1 MGDTQNTANTTN
13 HHTMKRDIV
22 IAASLALVWG
32 APQFKTDTINTIKT
46 RPSNCRS
53 EVTTVFEETETETVN
68 KVICQTEFREDCS
81 AKVSEV
87 CRNVTT
93 GEAKCEQ
100 IDNFLCVD
108 SITNKCGIEKVLKN
122 VSYTETVC
130 RSKLENICEK
140 EFIDGEA
147 KPVEGSCVSK
157 PTEVCEEMT
166 RFQEEFVDEDRCRD
180 IPIKDCKN
188 VQSEVCS
195 EQQEQVCEPQHSE
208 DCQIVPHEE
217 CEHIV
222 EKIPKKVSKKIT
234 KVVCDESEEGEE
246 PTEVKDESSNNDD
259 NSNNIINN
267 IFEIFGIG
275 NSGENEIDDE
285 KPEFVPVTTT
295 EFMVDDGLLSES
307 TTQTTTTSTTA
318 STTTATTTRSSTS
331 TTSTTTTTTTLRSS
345 TVSDSENIP
354 TVATSVRRMDGSK
367 IIFSDQE
374 LEARNKDLANRVYL
388 NVVPTRP
395 TSTESAPRTSEDPHS
410 RIFFPE

>member
-13 HHTMKRDIV
+13 HHTMKRAIV

-32 APQFKTDTINTIKT
+32 APQFKTDTIG
-46 RPSNCRS
+46 SNCRS

-68 KVICQTEFREDCS
+68 KVICQTEFREGCS

-100 IDNFLCVD
+100 IDNFVCVD

-147 KPVEGSCVSK
+147 KPVEGSCVNK

-195 EQQEQVCEPQHSE
+195 QKQELDCEPQHTE

-234 KVVCDESEEGEE
+234 KVVCDEEED
-246 PTEVKDESSNNDD
+246 PTEIAEEESTDTTDD
-259 NSNNIINN
+259 NTNNIINN
-267 IFEIFGIG
+267 IFEIFGIR
-275 NSGENEIDDE
+275 NNGENEIEDE
-285 KPEFVPVTTT
+285 KPESVPVITTT
-295 EFMVDDGLLSES
+295 EFMVDDGLISES
-307 TTQTTTTSTTA
+307 TTKTTIISTTAPTTTTTTTSTT
-318 STTTATTTRSSTS
+318 TSSTS
-331 TTSTTTTTTTLRSS
+331 TTTTTLRSS
-345 TVSDSENIP
+345 TVKDLENIP
-354 TVATSVRRMDGSK
+354 TEPVTTNVRRMDGSK

-388 NVVPTRP
+388 NVIPTRP
-395 TSTESAPRTSEDPHS
+395 TSTETVPRTSEDPHS

>member
-1 MGDTQNTANTTN
+1 MGDTQNTANTTT
-13 HHTMKRDIV
+13 HHSMKRALV
-22 IAASLALVWG
+22 IAASLALVCG
-32 APQFKTDTINTIKT
+32 APQFLTDTL
-46 RPSNCRS
+46 RSNCRS

-68 KVICQTEFREDCS
+68 KVICQTEFREECS

-100 IDNFLCVD
+100 VENFVCVD

-130 RSKLENICEK
+130 RSELENICEK

-147 KPVEGSCVSK
+147 TPVEGSCVSK

-234 KVVCDESEEGEE
+234 KVVCDENEEDEE
-246 PTEVKDESSNNDD
+246 PTEVEDKSSNNDD
-259 NSNNIINN
+259 SIINN
-267 IFEIFGIG
+267 IFEIFGIS
-275 NSGENEIDDE
+275 NTGENEIDDE
-285 KPEFVPVTTT
+285 KPEFVPVITTT

-307 TTQTTTTSTTA
+307 TTKTTTTSTMAPTTTTTTSTT
-318 STTTATTTRSSTS
+318 
-331 TTSTTTTTTTLRSS
+331 TSTTTLKTS
-345 TVSDSENIP
+345 TVKDSENIP
-354 TVATSVRRMDGSK
+354 TVTTEVRRMDGSK
-367 IIFSDQE
+367 IIFSDHE
-374 LEARNKDLANRVYL
+374 LDARNKDLASRVYL
-388 NVVPTRP
+388 NAVPTRP

>member
-1 MGDTQNTANTTN
+1 MGQTDNAPT
-13 HHTMKRDIV
+13 TMKRALV

-32 APQFKTDTINTIKT
+32 APQFLTDTI
-46 RPSNCRS
+46 RSNCRS

-68 KVICQTEFREDCS
+68 KVICQTEFREECN

-93 GEAKCEQ
+93 GEVECQNIEKFE
-100 IDNFLCVD
+100 CVD

-130 RSKLENICEK
+130 RHKLENICEK
-140 EFIDGEA
+140 EFVDGEA
-147 KPVEGSCVSK
+147 RPVEGSCATK

-188 VQSEVCS
+188 VQSEVCNEKLES
-195 EQQEQVCEPQHSE
+195 VREPQHTK

-234 KVVCDESEEGEE
+234 KVVCDESEEEEDEE
-246 PTEVKDESSNNDD
+246 PTDIAEDESANTND
-259 NSNNIINN
+259 ILNN
-267 IFEIFGIG
+267 IFEIFGIT
-275 NSGENEIDDE
+275 NDGENEIEDE
-285 KPEFVPVTTT
+285 KPELVPVTTT
-295 EFMVDDGLLSES
+295 TEFMIDEGLLSES
-307 TTQTTTTSTTA
+307 TTKTTTTTTTSTTA
-318 STTTATTTRSSTS
+318 P
-331 TTSTTTTTTTLRSS
+331 TTTTTTTSTSTSTSSTTTTVRSS
-345 TVSDSENIP
+345 TVKDSENIP
-354 TVATSVRRMDGSK
+354 TEPVTTDVRRMDGSK
-367 IIFSDQE
+367 IIFSDKE

>member
-13 HHTMKRDIV
+13 HHTMKRAIV

-32 APQFKTDTINTIKT
+32 APQFKTDTI
-46 RPSNCRS
+46 RSNCRS

-100 IDNFLCVD
+100 IENFVCVD

-130 RSKLENICEK
+130 RSQLENICEK
-140 EFIDGEA
+140 EFVDGEA

-195 EQQEQVCEPQHSE
+195 EQQELVCEPQHTE

-222 EKIPKKVSKKIT
+222 EKVPKKVSKKIT
-234 KVVCDESEEGEE
+234 KVVCDESEEL
-246 PTEVKDESSNNDD
+246 PTEIAEDESTNTDD
-259 NSNNIINN
+259 DTDNILNN
-267 IFEIFGIG
+267 IFEIFGIK
-275 NSGENEIDDE
+275 NSGENEIEDE
-285 KPEFVPVTTT
+285 KPELVPVITTT
-295 EFMVDDGLLSES
+295 EFMIDDGLLSES
-307 TTQTTTTSTTA
+307 TTKTTTTSTTGP
-318 STTTATTTRSSTS
+318 TTTTSTTS
-331 TTSTTTTTTTLRSS
+331 TTSTTTTTLRTS
-345 TVSDSENIP
+345 TVKDLENIP
-354 TVATSVRRMDGSK
+354 
-367 IIFSDQE
+367 
-374 LEARNKDLANRVYL
+374 
-388 NVVPTRP
+388 
-395 TSTESAPRTSEDPHS
+395 
-410 RIFFPE
+410 

>member
-13 HHTMKRDIV
+13 HHTMKRAIV

-32 APQFKTDTINTIKT
+32 APQFKTDTI
-46 RPSNCRS
+46 RSNCRS
-53 EVTTVFEETETETVN
+53 EVTTE
-68 KVICQTEFREDCS
+68 
-81 AKVSEV
+81 
-87 CRNVTT
+87 
-93 GEAKCEQ
+93 
-100 IDNFLCVD
+100 NFVCVD

-130 RSKLENICEK
+130 RSKLENICEN

-195 EQQEQVCEPQHSE
+195 EQQELVCEPQHSE

-234 KVVCDESEEGEE
+234 KVVCDENEEGDGEE
-246 PTEVKDESSNNDD
+246 PTEVEDESSNNDD
-259 NSNNIINN
+259 SIINN
-267 IFEIFGIG
+267 IFEIFGIS
-275 NSGENEIDDE
+275 NTGENEIDDE
-285 KPEFVPVTTT
+285 KPELVPVTTTT

-307 TTQTTTTSTTA
+307 TTKTTTTST
-318 STTTATTTRSSTS
+318 S
-331 TTSTTTTTTTLRSS
+331 TTTTLRTS
-345 TVSDSENIP
+345 TVKDSENIP
-354 TVATSVRRMDGSK
+354 TVTTEVRRMDGSK

-374 LEARNKDLANRVYL
+374 LDARNKDLASRVYL
-388 NVVPTRP
+388 NVVPSRP
-395 TSTESAPRTSEDPHS
+395 TSTESAPSTSEDPHS

>member
-1 MGDTQNTANTTN
+1 MGEHGRQTE
-13 HHTMKRDIV
+13 HHAMKRAIV

-32 APQFKTDTINTIKT
+32 APQFLTDTI
-46 RPSNCRS
+46 RSNCRS

-68 KVICQTEFREDCS
+68 KVICQTEFREECS

-87 CRNVTT
+87 CRNITT
-93 GEAKCEQ
+93 GVQECQNIEKFE
-100 IDNFLCVD
+100 CVD

-130 RSKLENICEK
+130 RNKLENICEK
-140 EFIDGEA
+140 EFVGGEA
-147 KPVEGSCVSK
+147 RPVEGSCVSK

-195 EQQEQVCEPQHSE
+195 ERQELVCEPQHTE

-234 KVVCDESEEGEE
+234 KVVCDESEEEE
-246 PTEVKDESSNNDD
+246 EEKSTEIAEDESTSVD
-259 NSNNIINN
+259 NANNIINN
-267 IFEIFGIG
+267 IFEIFGIT
-275 NSGENEIDDE
+275 NNGENEIEDE
-285 KPEFVPVTTT
+285 KPELVPVITTT
-295 EFMVDDGLLSES
+295 EFMIDEGLLSES
-307 TTQTTTTSTTA
+307 ATKTT
-318 STTTATTTRSSTS
+318 
-331 TTSTTTTTTTLRSS
+331 TTSTTTTTTTTSTTLRTS
-345 TVSDSENIP
+345 TVKDLENIP
-354 TVATSVRRMDGSK
+354 TVTTEVRRMDGSK

-374 LEARNKDLANRVYL
+374 LNARNKDLASRVYL
-388 NVVPTRP
+388 NVVPSRP
-395 TSTESAPRTSEDPHS
+395 TSTESAPSTSEDPHS

>member
-1 MGDTQNTANTTN
+1 MGRQRDHQQPTR
-13 HHTMKRDIV
+13 TMKRVIV
-22 IAASLALVWG
+22 IAASLALVWA
-32 APQFKTDTINTIKT
+32 APQFLTDTIK
-46 RPSNCRS
+46 SNCRS

-68 KVICQTEFREDCS
+68 KVICQTEFREECN
-81 AKVSEV
+81 AKVSDV
-87 CRNVTT
+87 CRNVTA
-93 GEAKCEQ
+93 GEVECQNIEKFE
-100 IDNFLCVD
+100 CVD

-130 RSKLENICEK
+130 RNKLGNICEK
-140 EFIDGEA
+140 EFVGGEA
-147 KPVEGSCVSK
+147 RPVEGSCATK

-188 VQSEVCS
+188 VQSEVCD
-195 EQQEQVCEPQHSE
+195 EKQELICEPQHSE

-234 KVVCDESEEGEE
+234 KVVCDESEEVEE

-259 NSNNIINN
+259 NSNNIIND

-307 TTQTTTTSTTA
+307 TTKTTTKSTTA
-318 STTTATTTRSSTS
+318 STTTRTTTTSST
-331 TTSTTTTTTTLRSS
+331 TTTTTTTLRSS

-354 TVATSVRRMDGSK
+354 TVATTVRRMDGSK
-367 IIFSDQE
+367 IIFSDEE

-388 NVVPTRP
+388 NVVPNRP

>member
-1 MGDTQNTANTTN
+1 MGTETYN
-13 HHTMKRDIV
+13 MSRVIV
-22 IAASLALVWG
+22 IAASLALVWT
-32 APQFKTDTINTIKT
+32 APQFLTDTI
-46 RPSNCRS
+46 RSNCRS

-68 KVICQTEFREDCS
+68 KVICQTEFREECN
-81 AKVSEV
+81 AKVAEV
-87 CRNVTT
+87 CRNVTI
-93 GEAKCEQ
+93 GEVECQNIEKFE
-100 IDNFLCVD
+100 CVD

-130 RSKLENICEK
+130 RNKLENICEK
-140 EFIDGEA
+140 EFVGGEA
-147 KPVEGSCVSK
+147 RPVEGSCATK

-195 EQQEQVCEPQHSE
+195 EQQELVCEPQHTE

-234 KVVCDESEEGEE
+234 KVVCDESEEEEEE
-246 PTEVKDESSNNDD
+246 PTDIVKEESGNTNDNAND
-259 NSNNIINN
+259 IINN
-267 IFEIFGIG
+267 IFEIFGIT
-275 NSGENEIDDE
+275 NNGENEIQDE
-285 KPEFVPVTTT
+285 KPELVPVITTT
-295 EFMVDDGLLSES
+295 EFMIDDGLLSES
-307 TTQTTTTSTTA
+307 TTKTETTSTTHP
-318 STTTATTTRSSTS
+318 TTTITTTTTSTS
-331 TTSTTTTTTTLRSS
+331 TTSTTTTTLRTS
-345 TVSDSENIP
+345 TVKVLENIP
-354 TVATSVRRMDGSK
+354 TEPVRRMDGSK

-388 NVVPTRP
+388 NVVPTRS
-395 TSTESAPRTSEDPHS
+395 TTTESVPTTSEDPHS

>member
-13 HHTMKRDIV
+13 HHTMKRAIV

-32 APQFKTDTINTIKT
+32 APQFLTDTI
-46 RPSNCRS
+46 RSNCRS

-100 IDNFLCVD
+100 IENFVCVD

-140 EFIDGEA
+140 ESVDGETRT
-147 KPVEGSCVSK
+147 VEGSCVTK
-157 PTEVCEEMT
+157 PTEVCQEMT

-195 EQQEQVCEPQHSE
+195 EKQELVCEPQQTE
-208 DCQIVPHEE
+208 DCEVVPHEE

-234 KVVCDESEEGEE
+234 KVVCDENEDEKEE
-246 PTEVKDESSNNDD
+246 PTGIAEEEATNNDD
-259 NSNNIINN
+259 NTNNIIND
-267 IFEIFGIG
+267 IFEIFGIT
-275 NSGENEIDDE
+275 NNRENEIEDE
-285 KPEFVPVTTT
+285 KSVPVTTT
-295 EFMVDDGLLSES
+295 TTEFMIDDGLLSES
-307 TTQTTTTSTTA
+307 TTKTATTSTTGPTTTTTTSTT
-318 STTTATTTRSSTS
+318 S
-331 TTSTTTTTTTLRSS
+331 TTSTSSTTTTLRTS
-345 TVSDSENIP
+345 TVKDFENIP
-354 TVATSVRRMDGSK
+354 TETVRTEERRMDGSE
-367 IIFSDQE
+367 IIFSDTE
-374 LEARNKDLANRVYL
+374 LDARNKDLANRVYL
-388 NVVPTRP
+388 NVVPVRP
-395 TSTESAPRTSEDPHS
+395 SSTESVPTTSEDPHS

>member
-1 MGDTQNTANTTN
+1 MGADTQNTANTTN
-13 HHTMKRDIV
+13 HHTMKRAIV

-100 IDNFLCVD
+100 MDNFVCVD

-147 KPVEGSCVSK
+147 KPVECSCVSK

-195 EQQEQVCEPQHSE
+195 EQQELVCEPQHTE

-234 KVVCDESEEGEE
+234 KVVCDENEEGEE
-246 PTEVKDESSNNDD
+246 PTEVEDASSNNDD
-259 NSNNIINN
+259 SIINN
-267 IFEIFGIG
+267 IFEIFGIS
-275 NSGENEIDDE
+275 NTGENEIDDE
-285 KPEFVPVTTT
+285 KPEFVPVITTT

-307 TTQTTTTSTTA
+307 TTKTTTTSTMAPTTTTTTSTTT
-318 STTTATTTRSSTS
+318 STTTI
-331 TTSTTTTTTTLRSS
+331 TTTTTTIKTS
-345 TVSDSENIP
+345 TVKDSENIP
-354 TVATSVRRMDGSK
+354 TVTTEVRRMDGSK
-367 IIFSDQE
+367 IIFSDHE
-374 LEARNKDLANRVYL
+374 LDARNKDLASRIYL

>member
-1 MGDTQNTANTTN
+1 MGDTQNTVNTTN
-13 HHTMKRDIV
+13 HHIMKRAIV

-32 APQFKTDTINTIKT
+32 APQFKTDTI
-46 RPSNCRS
+46 RSNCRS

-68 KVICQTEFREDCS
+68 KVICQTEFREECS
-81 AKVSEV
+81 TKMSEV
-87 CRNVTT
+87 CRNVTV
-93 GEAKCEQ
+93 GEVECQNIER
-100 IDNFLCVD
+100 FECVD
-108 SITNKCGIEKVLKN
+108 SVTNKCGIEAVLKN

-130 RSKLENICEK
+130 RNKLENICEK
-140 EFIDGEA
+140 EFVGGEA
-147 KPVEGSCVSK
+147 RPVEGSCATK

-188 VQSEVCS
+188 VQSEVCN
-195 EQQEQVCEPQHSE
+195 EKQESVCEPQHTQ

-234 KVVCDESEEGEE
+234 KVVCDESEEEEEE
-246 PTEVKDESSNNDD
+246 PTDIAEDESANTDD
-259 NSNNIINN
+259 NANDIINN
-267 IFEIFGIG
+267 IFEIFGIT
-275 NSGENEIDDE
+275 NNGENEIEDE
-285 KPEFVPVTTT
+285 KPELIPVITTT
-295 EFMVDDGLLSES
+295 EFMIDDGLLSES
-307 TTQTTTTSTTA
+307 TTKTTTTSTTA
-318 STTTATTTRSSTS
+318 PTTTTTTTSTS
-331 TTSTTTTTTTLRSS
+331 TSSTTTTLRSS
-345 TVSDSENIP
+345 TVKDSENIP
-354 TVATSVRRMDGSK
+354 TEPVTTDVRRMDGSE
-367 IIFSDQE
+367 IIFSDKE

>member
-13 HHTMKRDIV
+13 HHTMKRAIV

-32 APQFKTDTINTIKT
+32 APQFKTDTI
-46 RPSNCRS
+46 RSNCRS

-100 IDNFLCVD
+100 IENFVCVD

-140 EFIDGEA
+140 EFVDSEA
-147 KPVEGSCVSK
+147 KPVQGSCVSK

-195 EQQEQVCEPQHSE
+195 EQQELVCEPQHTE

-234 KVVCDESEEGEE
+234 KVVCDEGEEEKEE
-246 PTEVKDESSNNDD
+246 PTEIAEEESSNNDV
-259 NSNNIINN
+259 SIIND
-267 IFEIFGIG
+267 IFEIFGIS
-275 NSGENEIDDE
+275 NNDENEIEDE
-285 KPEFVPVTTT
+285 KPKLIPVTTTTT
-295 EFMVDDGLLSES
+295 EFMIDDGLLSES
-307 TTQTTTTSTTA
+307 TTKTA
-318 STTTATTTRSSTS
+318 
-331 TTSTTTTTTTLRSS
+331 TTSTTTTTTTSS
-345 TVSDSENIP
+345 TSTTLRTSTVTDFENIP
-354 TVATSVRRMDGSK
+354 
-367 IIFSDQE
+367 
-374 LEARNKDLANRVYL
+374 
-388 NVVPTRP
+388 
-395 TSTESAPRTSEDPHS
+395 SETL
-410 RIFFPE
+410 

>member
-1 MGDTQNTANTTN
+1 MGQTDNAPT
-13 HHTMKRDIV
+13 TMKRALV

-32 APQFKTDTINTIKT
+32 APQFLTDTI
-46 RPSNCRS
+46 RSNCRS

-68 KVICQTEFREDCS
+68 KVICQTEFREECN

-93 GEAKCEQ
+93 GEVECQNIEKFE
-100 IDNFLCVD
+100 CVD

-140 EFIDGEA
+140 EFVDGEA

-195 EQQEQVCEPQHSE
+195 EQQELVCEPQHTE

-259 NSNNIINN
+259 NSNNIIND
-267 IFEIFGIG
+267 IFEIS
-275 NSGENEIDDE
+275 NTGENEIDDE
-285 KPEFVPVTTT
+285 KPEFVPVITTT

-307 TTQTTTTSTTA
+307 TTKTTTTSTMAPTTTTTTSTTT
-318 STTTATTTRSSTS
+318 STTTI
-331 TTSTTTTTTTLRSS
+331 TTTTTTTLKTS
-345 TVSDSENIP
+345 TVKDSENIP
-354 TVATSVRRMDGSK
+354 TVTTEVRRMDGSK
-367 IIFSDQE
+367 IIFSDHE
-374 LEARNKDLANRVYL
+374 LDARNKDLAGRVYV

>member
-13 HHTMKRDIV
+13 HHTMKRAIV
-22 IAASLALVWG
+22 IAALLALVWG
-32 APQFKTDTINTIKT
+32 APQFKTDTI
-46 RPSNCRS
+46 RSNCRS
-53 EVTTVFEETETETVN
+53 EVTTVFEETETVN

-100 IDNFLCVD
+100 IDNFVCVD

-140 EFIDGEA
+140 EFVDGEA

-195 EQQEQVCEPQHSE
+195 EQQELVCEPQHTE

-234 KVVCDESEEGEE
+234 KVVCDENEEGEE
-246 PTEVKDESSNNDD
+246 PTEVEDESSNNDD
-259 NSNNIINN
+259 SIINN
-267 IFEIFGIG
+267 IFEIFGIS
-275 NSGENEIDDE
+275 NTGENEIDD
-285 KPEFVPVTTT
+285 
-295 EFMVDDGLLSES
+295 G
-307 TTQTTTTSTTA
+307 
-318 STTTATTTRSSTS
+318 
-331 TTSTTTTTTTLRSS
+331 
-345 TVSDSENIP
+345 
-354 TVATSVRRMDGSK
+354 
-367 IIFSDQE
+367 
-374 LEARNKDLANRVYL
+374 
-388 NVVPTRP
+388 
-395 TSTESAPRTSEDPHS
+395 
-410 RIFFPE
+410 

>member
-1 MGDTQNTANTTN
+1 MGTETYN
-13 HHTMKRDIV
+13 MSRVIV
-22 IAASLALVWG
+22 IAASLALVWT
-32 APQFKTDTINTIKT
+32 APQFLTDTI
-46 RPSNCRS
+46 RSNCRS

-68 KVICQTEFREDCS
+68 KVICQTEFREECN
-81 AKVSEV
+81 AKVAEV
-87 CRNVTT
+87 CRNVTI
-93 GEAKCEQ
+93 GEVECQNIEKFE
-100 IDNFLCVD
+100 CVD
-108 SITNKCGIEKVLKN
+108 SITNKFGIEKVLKN

-140 EFIDGEA
+140 EFVGGEA
-147 KPVEGSCVSK
+147 RPVEGSCATK

-234 KVVCDESEEGEE
+234 KVVCDESGEGEE
-246 PTEVKDESSNNDD
+246 SSEEKDESSNNDD
-259 NSNNIINN
+259 NSNNIIND

-307 TTQTTTTSTTA
+307 TTKTTTKSTTA
-318 STTTATTTRSSTS
+318 STTTRTTTRSSTS
-331 TTSTTTTTTTLRSS
+331 RSS
-345 TVSDSENIP
+345 TVSDSEN
-354 TVATSVRRMDGSK
+354 
-367 IIFSDQE
+367 
-374 LEARNKDLANRVYL
+374 
-388 NVVPTRP
+388 
-395 TSTESAPRTSEDPHS
+395 
-410 RIFFPE
+410 

>member
-1 MGDTQNTANTTN
+1 MGDTQNTANTIT
-13 HHTMKRDIV
+13 HHTMKRALV
-22 IAASLALVWG
+22 IAASLTLVWA
-32 APQFKTDTINTIKT
+32 APQFLTDTIK
-46 RPSNCRS
+46 SNCRS

-68 KVICQTEFREDCS
+68 KVICQTEFRDECS
-81 AKVSEV
+81 VTVTEV

-93 GEAKCEQ
+93 GEEKCQNIEK
-100 IDNFLCVD
+100 FECVD

-130 RSKLENICEK
+130 RNKLENICEK
-140 EFIDGEA
+140 EFVDGEA
-147 KPVEGSCVSK
+147 RPVEGSCATK

-188 VQSEVCS
+188 VQSEVCN
-195 EQQEQVCEPQHSE
+195 EKQESVCEPKHTE

-246 PTEVKDESSNNDD
+246 EKDESSNNDD
-259 NSNNIINN
+259 NSNNIIND

-354 TVATSVRRMDGSK
+354 TVATSERRMDGSK

>member
-1 MGDTQNTANTTN
+1 MGRQRDHQQPTT
-13 HHTMKRDIV
+13 TMKRVIV
-22 IAASLALVWG
+22 IAATLALVWG
-32 APQFKTDTINTIKT
+32 APQFLTDTIK
-46 RPSNCRS
+46 SNCRS

-68 KVICQTEFREDCS
+68 KVICQTEFREECN
-81 AKVSEV
+81 AKVSDV
-87 CRNVTT
+87 CRNETT
-93 GEAKCEQ
+93 GEVECQNIEKFE
-100 IDNFLCVD
+100 CVD

-130 RSKLENICEK
+130 RNKLENICEK
-140 EFIDGEA
+140 EFVGGEGR
-147 KPVEGSCVSK
+147 PVEGSCATK

-188 VQSEVCS
+188 VQSVVCS
-195 EQQEQVCEPQHSE
+195 EQQELVCEPQHSE

-234 KVVCDESEEGEE
+234 KVVCDESEEVEE

-259 NSNNIINN
+259 NSNNIIND

-307 TTQTTTTSTTA
+307 TTKTTTKSTTA
-318 STTTATTTRSSTS
+318 STTTRTTTTP
-331 TTSTTTTTTTLRSS
+331 TTTTTTTTTLRSS

-354 TVATSVRRMDGSK
+354 TVATDVRRMDGSK

-388 NVVPTRP
+388 NVVPNRS

>member
-13 HHTMKRDIV
+13 HHTMKRAIV
-22 IAASLALVWG
+22 IVALLALVWG
-32 APQFKTDTINTIKT
+32 APQFKTDTI
-46 RPSNCRS
+46 RSNCRP

-100 IDNFLCVD
+100 IDNFVCVD

-140 EFIDGEA
+140 EFIDDEA

-195 EQQEQVCEPQHSE
+195 EQQELVCEPQHTE

-217 CEHIV
+217 CQHIV

-234 KVVCDESEEGEE
+234 KVVCDENEEGEE
-246 PTEVKDESSNNDD
+246 PTEVEDESSNNDD
-259 NSNNIINN
+259 SIINN
-267 IFEIFGIG
+267 IFEIFGIS
-275 NSGENEIDDE
+275 NTGENEIDDE

-295 EFMVDDGLLSES
+295 TEFMVDDGLLSES
-307 TTQTTTTSTTA
+307 STKTT
-318 STTTATTTRSSTS
+318 
-331 TTSTTTTTTTLRSS
+331 TTSTTTTTSSTTITTTTTTTLKTS
-345 TVSDSENIP
+345 TVKDSENIP
-354 TVATSVRRMDGSK
+354 TVTTEVRRMDGSK
-367 IIFSDQE
+367 IIFSDHE
-374 LEARNKDLANRVYL
+374 LDARNKDLASRVYL

>member
-13 HHTMKRDIV
+13 HHTMKRAIV

-32 APQFKTDTINTIKT
+32 APQFKTDTIG
-46 RPSNCRS
+46 SNCRS

-68 KVICQTEFREDCS
+68 KVICQTEFREECS

-100 IDNFLCVD
+100 IDNFVCVD

-140 EFIDGEA
+140 ESVDGEA
-147 KPVEGSCVSK
+147 RPVEGSCATK

-195 EQQEQVCEPQHSE
+195 ENQELVCEPQHTE
-208 DCQIVPHEE
+208 DCEIVPHEE

-234 KVVCDESEEGEE
+234 KVVCDESEGEKEE
-246 PTEVKDESSNNDD
+246 PTEIEEDESTNIDD
-259 NSNNIINN
+259 NTNTILTD

-275 NSGENEIDDE
+275 NARENEIEDGTPVLV
-285 KPEFVPVTTT
+285 PETSTTT
-295 EFMVDDGLLSES
+295 EFMVDDSLLPES
-307 TTQTTTTSTTA
+307 TTKTETTSTVAPTP
-318 STTTATTTRSSTS
+318 S
-331 TTSTTTTTTTLRSS
+331 TTTTTLRTS
-345 TVSDSENIP
+345 TVTDFE
-354 TVATSVRRMDGSK
+354 TVTTDGRRMDGSK
-367 IIFSDQE
+367 IIFSDSE
-374 LEARNKDLANRVYL
+374 LDARNKDLANRVYL
-388 NVVPTRP
+388 NLAPSRP
-395 TSTESAPRTSEDPHS
+395 TSTETLPRTSEDPHS

>member
-1 MGDTQNTANTTN
+1 MGDRGTTTTN
-13 HHTMKRDIV
+13 HHDMKRVIV

-32 APQFKTDTINTIKT
+32 APQFLTDNI
-46 RPSNCRS
+46 RSNCRS

-68 KVICQTEFREDCS
+68 KVICQTEFREECN
-81 AKVSEV
+81 AKVSDV

-93 GEAKCEQ
+93 GEAKCQNIEK
-100 IDNFLCVD
+100 FECVD
-108 SITNKCGIEKVLKN
+108 SITNKCGIEAVLKN
-122 VSYTETVC
+122 VSYTETVY

-140 EFIDGEA
+140 ESVDGEA
-147 KPVEGSCVSK
+147 RSVEGSCATK

-195 EQQEQVCEPQHSE
+195 ERQELVCEPQHTE

-246 PTEVKDESSNNDD
+246 PTEVKDESSNNVD
-259 NSNNIINN
+259 NSNNIIND

-307 TTQTTTTSTTA
+307 TTKTTTKSTTA
-318 STTTATTTRSSTS
+318 STTTRTT
-331 TTSTTTTTTTLRSS
+331 TTSTTTTTTTTKTKTTATTTTLRSS
-345 TVSDSENIP
+345 TVSDSENIS
-354 TVATSVRRMDGSK
+354 TVATNVRRMDGSK
-367 IIFSDQE
+367 IIFSDKE

-388 NVVPTRP
+388 NVVPNRP

>member
-13 HHTMKRDIV
+13 HHTMKRAIV
-22 IAASLALVWG
+22 IAASLALVCG
-32 APQFKTDTINTIKT
+32 APQFLTDTL
-46 RPSNCRS
+46 RSNCRS

-68 KVICQTEFREDCS
+68 KVICQTEFREECS

-87 CRNVTT
+87 CRNATT

-100 IDNFLCVD
+100 MENFVCVD

-130 RSKLENICEK
+130 RSELENICEK

-147 KPVEGSCVSK
+147 TPVEGSCVSK

-246 PTEVKDESSNNDD
+246 EKDESSNNDD
-259 NSNNIINN
+259 NSNNIIND
-267 IFEIFGIG
+267 IFEIFGIS
-275 NSGENEIDDE
+275 NCGENEIDAE
-285 KPEFVPVTTT
+285 KPDFVPVTTT

-307 TTQTTTTSTTA
+307 TTKTTTKSTTA
-318 STTTATTTRSSTS
+318 STTTRTTTTS
-331 TTSTTTTTTTLRSS
+331 TTSTTTTTTTATTTTLRSS
-345 TVSDSENIP
+345 
-354 TVATSVRRMDGSK
+354 
-367 IIFSDQE
+367 
-374 LEARNKDLANRVYL
+374 
-388 NVVPTRP
+388 
-395 TSTESAPRTSEDPHS
+395 
-410 RIFFPE
+410 

>member
-1 MGDTQNTANTTN
+1 MGDTQNTANTTS
-13 HHTMKRDIV
+13 HHTMKRALV

-32 APQFKTDTINTIKT
+32 APQSLTDTL
-46 RPSNCRS
+46 RSNCRS

-68 KVICQTEFREDCS
+68 KVICQTEFREECS

-100 IDNFLCVD
+100 MENFVCVD

-130 RSKLENICEK
+130 RSESENICEK

-147 KPVEGSCVSK
+147 TPVEGSCVSK

-195 EQQEQVCEPQHSE
+195 EQQEQVCEPQNSE

-234 KVVCDESEEGEE
+234 KVVCDEGEEEKEE
-246 PTEVKDESSNNDD
+246 PTEIAEEESSNNDV
-259 NSNNIINN
+259 SIIND
-267 IFEIFGIG
+267 IFEIFGIS
-275 NSGENEIDDE
+275 NNDENEIEDE
-285 KPEFVPVTTT
+285 KPKLIPVTTTTT
-295 EFMVDDGLLSES
+295 EFMIDDGLLSES
-307 TTQTTTTSTTA
+307 TTKTATSTTA

-331 TTSTTTTTTTLRSS
+331 TTSTTTTTLRSS
-345 TVSDSENIP
+345 SVSDSENIP
-354 TVATSVRRMDGSK
+354 TVATSKRRMDGSK

-395 TSTESAPRTSEDPHS
+395 TSTKSAPRTSEDPHS

>member
-13 HHTMKRDIV
+13 HHTMKRAIV

-68 KVICQTEFREDCS
+68 KVICQTEFREECS

-100 IDNFLCVD
+100 MENFVCVD

-147 KPVEGSCVSK
+147 TPMEGSCVSK

-234 KVVCDESEEGEE
+234 KVVCDENEEGEE
-246 PTEVKDESSNNDD
+246 PTEVEDESSNNDE
-259 NSNNIINN
+259 SIIND

-285 KPEFVPVTTT
+285 KPEFVPVITTT

-307 TTQTTTTSTTA
+307 TTKTTTTSTMA
-318 STTTATTTRSSTS
+318 P
-331 TTSTTTTTTTLRSS
+331 TTTTTTPTTTSTSTTTITTTTTLKTS
-345 TVSDSENIP
+345 TVKDSENIP
-354 TVATSVRRMDGSK
+354 TLTTEVRRMDGSK
-367 IIFSDQE
+367 IIFSDHE
-374 LEARNKDLANRVYL
+374 LDARNKDLASRVYL